1 MQEQKKTDSRNNP
14 RYRPASDILER
25 EDGFHIFMD
34 MPGVAKDD
42 IELDLMENE
51 LIVSGKTNYVLGDGE
66 KYIEVEFGN
75 CEYRR
80 TFTLSDAV
88 DREKIKATTRNGVL
102 ELYLPKAEKTLPKK
116 IEIKTG

>member
-1 MQEQKKTDSRNNP
+1 MQNVKKSEGHSVP
-14 RYRPASDILER
+14 RFRPASDILER
-25 EDGFHIFMD
+25 EDGYHIFLD
-34 MPGVAKDD
+34 MPGVSKDD

-51 LIVSGKTNYVLGDGE
+51 LLVSGKTRYALGEGE

-102 ELYLPKAEKTLPKK
+102 ELFLPKAEKLTPKK
-116 IEIKTG
+116 IEIKAE